1 MWIAAPI
8 LLLAQV
14 ALLAACASGRAD
26 GPPTPDLMRAPF
38 PAPHASFFH
47 SALEIPPLES
57 ARVLEEE
64 ELQLQLRASSAS
76 STDSGTADGQPQE
89 FDGRFDQVLLTDVA
103 WGLGHGL
110 ELGGRLEIAGWAEE
124 DDRFALLDAGGE
136 AIVFGEQELISGL
149 GASERHL
156 GLTDVVLH
164 ARQTLDSAPDAE
176 WAGLLSLKIPSAS
189 RRDLSNA
196 GTYDLNA
203 GLQHSRSSGNRTL
216 HANLGAGAPLG
227 DQNLFVGEADVE
239 LDPWLYAGIG
249 TNWLLRPD
257 LSWGLQLE
265 GNTGAFGD
273 VEFLDGSP
281 LTLLAGLRKAT
292 GSWALELEAGTGL
305 TGQSYDWIVGL
316 GATRRY

>member
-1 MWIAAPI
+1 MPIAA
-8 LLLAQV
+8 LVVLLALL
-14 ALLAACASGRAD
+14 ALLAACASGPAD
-26 GPPTPDLMRAPF
+26 PPPPELMRAPF
-38 PAPHASFFH
+38 PGPHSNFFH

-57 ARVLEEE
+57 AHVLDEDET
-64 ELQLQLRASSAS
+64 QLQLRGTSAS
-76 STDSGTADGQPQE
+76 STERSTEDGQPQE

-103 WGLGHGL
+103 WGLGDGL

-124 DDRFALLDAGGE
+124 DDHFALLDAGGDP
-136 AIVFGEQELISGL
+136 IVFGEQEVLSGE

-176 WAGLLSLKIPSAS
+176 WAGLVSLKIPSAS
-189 RRDLSNA
+189 KRDLSNA
-196 GTYDLNA
+196 GTWDVNA
-203 GLQHSRSSGNRTL
+203 GLQRSSVSGNRTL
-216 HANLGAGAPLG
+216 HANLGVGAPLG
-227 DQNLFVGEADVE
+227 DQNLFVEEADVE
-239 LDPWLYAGIG
+239 LDPWLYAGLG
-249 TNWLLRPD
+249 TNWLLRDD

-273 VEFLDGSP
+273 VEFLDRSP
-281 LTLLAGLRKAT
+281 LTLLGGLRKAA

-305 TGQSYDWIVGL
+305 NALSYEWLVGL